1 MNKVFRLL
9 SLGLLTAL
17 MGCAGQNPVFTPP
30 LERPQAISEAPWP
43 HNQVLV
49 LAYHDIMDSEPDQQY
64 VATRTA
70 NFVAQMRW
78 LKVNHYVPVSMDQIF
93 AASEGKAA
101 LPDKAVLLTFDDG
114 YRSMYDRVF
123 PILKRN
129 HWPAVFAPVGKWID
143 TPAGQDVDFSG
154 KMRPRDKFVTWDE
167 VREMSDSGLIEIGS
181 HTHDLHKGILANPQ
195 GNVEPAAASLKYDPV
210 TKRYETLEEFRQR
223 IDHDVVTVTAT
234 LTRVNGKP
242 PRVWVWPYGAASGI
256 ALDVVAQHHYKAA
269 MTLEDGL
276 LDIHQLMSVPRMLVA
291 NDPDIEGFVANTVQI
306 QEQPPIRSV
315 RVDLDEVYDPDPV
328 KMEEKVGR
336 VVQRLSELQP
346 TVIIVKGFVS
356 PSQSGEPVHEVY
368 FPNHVLPMKADL
380 FNRTVHQ
387 IHSRLL
393 FDPRVYAWLPTL
405 SMGQE
410 ANVPLCSASPYR
422 ASPLSPVVQSRLRT
436 LYRDMA
442 ASVPTLEGVLYEE
455 DADNAACAGVA
466 PSRMQ
471 QAVSDLTTQLTDE
484 VRAIRGPDV
493 KTVQVIGVGSLAAL
507 PQTITRTLVHHNNV
521 LLRLSP
527 RAGSAEQIA
536 TQEQASALLETVAKV
551 PEGMGKTLFE
561 LQRQVT
567 AHHMLP
573 DKEIAQWLVWLSNRG
588 VLHIGYTPDDAQG
601 RHPALHDMAPV
612 FDSRWEE

>member
-1 MNKVFRLL
+1 MNKVLRLL
-9 SLGLLTAL
+9 SLGLLAAL

-30 LERPQAISEAPWP
+30 LERPQAISETPWP

-70 NFVAQMRW
+70 NFIAQMRW

-93 AASEGKAA
+93 AASEGKAE

-129 HWPAVFAPVGKWID
+129 RWPAVFAPVGKWID
-143 TPAGQDVDFSG
+143 TPAGQDVNFSG

-181 HTHDLHKGILANPQ
+181 HTQDLHKGILANPQ
-195 GNVEPAAASLKYDPV
+195 GNVEPAAAALKYDPV

-223 IDHDVVTVTAT
+223 IDNDVSTVTAT
-234 LTRVNGKP
+234 LTRVNGKA

-256 ALDVVAQHHYKAA
+256 ALDVAAQHHYKAA

-276 LDIHQLMSVPRMLVA
+276 LDIHQLMSIPRMLVA
-291 NDPDIEGFVANTVQI
+291 NDPDIDGFVANAVQV
-306 QEQPPIRSV
+306 QEHPPMRSV
-315 RVDLDEVYDPDPV
+315 RVDLDKVYDPDPV
-328 KMEEKVGR
+328 KMEENVGR
-336 VVQRLSELQP
+336 VVQRLSEVQP

-356 PSQSGEPVHEVY
+356 PAQPGAPVREVY
-368 FPNHVLPMKADL
+368 FPNHVLPMKVDL

-405 SMGQE
+405 SMEQG
-410 ANVPLCSASPYR
+410 AAVPLCSASPYR
-422 ASPLSPVVQSRLRT
+422 ASPLSPVAQNQLRT

-442 ASVPTLEGVLYEE
+442 GSVPTLEGVLYEDE
-455 DADNAACAGVA
+455 GSDTACAGASPADV
-466 PSRMQ
+466 Q
-471 QAVSDLTTQLTDE
+471 QALSKLTRQLTEE

-493 KTVQVIGVGSLAAL
+493 KTMQVIGERALSVL
-507 PQTITRTLVHHNNV
+507 PQAITQTLAHHDHV

-527 RAGSAEQIA
+527 NAHAVGAVSTQAEA
-536 TQEQASALLETVAKV
+536 NALLETVAKV
-551 PEGMGKTLFE
+551 PNGMSNTLFE
-561 LQRQVT
+561 LQRQIS
-567 AHHMLP
+567 AHRTLP
-573 DKEIAQWLVWLSNRG
+573 DKTVAQWLVWLTNHN
-588 VLHIGYTPDDAQG
+588 VIHMGYTPDDAQG